1 MGRKIFKNKQR
12 LLCCLS
18 DHVVAP
24 CVDSN
29 HAEVHTTKISILLTL
44 FPLLMPASVLAGTV
58 QYTDLGPVMAQLNNQ
73 SELAGGLGANG
84 WELAA
89 HYIAGQQSPG
99 KKAEQP
105 SRLSSL
111 DDNREWIH
119 EAINK
124 T

>member
-1 MGRKIFKNKQR
+1 M
-12 LLCCLS
+12 
-18 DHVVAP
+18 
-24 CVDSN
+24 
-29 HAEVHTTKISILLTL
+29 KISILLTL

-58 QYTDLGPVMAQLNNQ
+58 QYTDLGAVMAQLNNQ
-73 SELAGGLGANG
+73 SELAGGLGASG
-84 WELAA
+84 GELAA
-89 HYIAGQQSPG
+89 RYIASQLPPG

-119 EAINK
+119 EALNK